1 MPYTRQRGSA
11 YQIVEQ
17 IQRIVD
23 AQHTELFYAM
33 RDDAEGTMRLARD
46 VYCPISDDPE
56 HRGTL
61 RASAR
66 VHGRERRGA
75 ITVQISFGDAAA
87 FYAAAVHNRLDL
99 RHTPPTQAMYLQ
111 RAVDERAR
119 TMPARLARRMN
130 AASRRAAR

>member
-46 VYCPISDDPE
+46 VYCPEDT
-56 HRGTL
+56 GTL
-61 RASAR
+61 KTSAK